1 MLLAAVG
8 DDPYN
13 IVYFFHIVSIIVGTG
28 AAFVVPVIAA
38 RVRSVGGTADV
49 VETAG
54 ATLMAPG
61 LLVGGI
67 FGGALVG
74 LSDGRFDFGQT
85 WLALGG
91 LIWIVAVVAAALAYP
106 PSFVNLPDMS
116 DRKPML
122 SGILHLSL
130 AVMLV
135 LMTWK
140 FGL

>member
-1 MLLAAVG
+1 MLLAAVN

-13 IVYFFHIVSIIVGTG
+13 VVYFFHIVTVIIGTG
-28 AAFVVPVIAA
+28 AAFVAPVMAA
-38 RVRSVGGTADV
+38 RARGTGAEGP
-49 VETAG
+49 VEEG
-54 ATLMAPG
+54 AAMLMSPA
-61 LLVGGI
+61 LLLAGI

-74 LSDGRFDFGQT
+74 LSDNSYDFGQT

-91 LIWIVAVVAAALAYP
+91 LLWIVAVVAAALAYP

-116 DRKPML
+116 ARKPML

-140 FGL
+140 FGV